1 MLEWQFFVMH
11 REGETAFASWF
22 SGLGGAQWIRNLAAE
37 GKATVTAEGGYPTRF
52 QTSAKNLLG
61 FLKAGRPPAGH
72 RKFVIGDDYID
83 LGFEL
88 IEAGTGNKQRLSD
101 FRGRPVL
108 VNFWATWCAPCRTE
122 MPALEEAAA
131 TYRDAGLQVLA
142 VNFGESQP
150 AVLAFAG
157 ELSLQLPLL
166 LDSDGAVQQSY
177 RVPGYPSSYFIDRQ
191 GRVAAVHLGILTED
205 QLSARLAT
213 ILR

>member
-1 MLEWQFFVMH
+1 MAAVLVGADQFN
-11 REGETAFASWF
+11 RLRTTA
-22 SGLGGAQWIRNLAAE
+22 
-37 GKATVTAEGGYPTRF
+37 
-52 QTSAKNLLG
+52 TSAGVASSLPMAV
-61 FLKAGRPPAGH
+61 AGPL
-72 RKFVIGDDYID
+72 VGDEAPD
-83 LGFEL
+83 FEL
-88 IEAGTGNKQRLSD
+88 VEAGTGNKRRLSEY
-101 FRGRPVL
+101 RGRPVL

-131 TYRDAGLQVLA
+131 TYRNAGLQVLA

-166 LDSDGAVQQSY
+166 LDSDGAVQASY

>member
-1 MLEWQFFVMH
+1 MDSSSGSNGALRALLAGGFVLGLLLAVALVGADEFN
-11 REGETAFASWF
+11 RLRTAA
-22 SGLGGAQWIRNLAAE
+22 
-37 GKATVTAEGGYPTRF
+37 
-52 QTSAKNLLG
+52 TSARKTSSQPAAV
-61 FLKAGRPPAGH
+61 AGPLVGDPAP
-72 RKFVIGDDYID
+72 D
-83 LGFEL
+83 FEL

-101 FRGRPVL
+101 YRGRPVL

-122 MPALEEAAA
+122 MPALEKAAA
-131 TYRDAGLQVLA
+131 TYRNAGLQVLA
-142 VNFGESQP
+142 VNFGESRS

-166 LDSDGAVQQSY
+166 LDSDGAVQDSY

-213 ILR
+213 ILP

>member
-1 MLEWQFFVMH
+1 MAAALVGVDRFN
-11 REGETAFASWF
+11 RLRTAAASGGETS
-22 SGLGGAQWIRNLAAE
+22 SLP
-37 GKATVTAEGGYPTRF
+37 TAV
-52 QTSAKNLLG
+52 
-61 FLKAGRPPAGH
+61 AGPLVGDPAP
-72 RKFVIGDDYID
+72 D
-83 LGFEL
+83 FEL
-88 IEAGTGNKQRLSD
+88 IEAGSGNMLRLSD

>member
-1 MLEWQFFVMH
+1 MDRPSAANGALRALLAGGFVLGLLMAAALVGVD
-11 REGETAFASWF
+11 RFNRLRTAATSGGETS
-22 SGLGGAQWIRNLAAE
+22 SLP
-37 GKATVTAEGGYPTRF
+37 TAV
-52 QTSAKNLLG
+52 
-61 FLKAGRPPAGH
+61 AGPLVGDPAP
-72 RKFVIGDDYID
+72 D
-83 LGFEL
+83 FEL
-88 IEAGTGNKQRLSD
+88 IEAGSGNMLRLSD

>member
-1 MLEWQFFVMH
+1 MDRPSAANGALRALLAGGFVLGLLMAAALVGVD
-11 REGETAFASWF
+11 RFNRLRTAAASGGETS
-22 SGLGGAQWIRNLAAE
+22 SLP
-37 GKATVTAEGGYPTRF
+37 TAV
-52 QTSAKNLLG
+52 
-61 FLKAGRPPAGH
+61 AGPLVGDPAP
-72 RKFVIGDDYID
+72 D
-83 LGFEL
+83 FEL
-88 IEAGTGNKQRLSD
+88 IEAGSGNMLRLSD

-122 MPALEEAAA
+122 MPALEEAAV

-191 GRVAAVHLGILTED
+191 GRVAAVHLGILKED